1 MNWLYNFPDIVILL
15 LFIGVTLIAM
25 RVIHSIVHHYVKEH
39 IPEEGHKLATHIHE
53 SIVILTSLILTF
65 SLVQVLD
72 DTHSLEKVISAEASQ
87 INNLDR
93 LLTRF
98 GDPTAEAIRPALH
111 AYTKSI
117 VEDEWPDL
125 IKGYGSEIT
134 REKFIP
140 VSQGVIKLK
149 PHGEREQALY
159 TSAINLTD
167 QIAQSRELRIETT
180 EVKLPVVYW
189 YVILVAFFVK
199 LLTSSLLER
208 GKFSA
213 LVLGLQM
220 TALSAM
226 LALVF
231 IFDQPYQGQSG
242 VKPGPLKRLIKV
254 MDERHSELPE
264 LLKHSG

>member
-1 MNWLYNFPDIVILL
+1 MNWLYNFPDVVILL
-15 LFIGVTLIAM
+15 LFVGLTLITM
-25 RVIHSIVHHYVKEH
+25 KVLHRVLHHFIKSH

-72 DTHSLEKVISAEASQ
+72 DTHTLEKVISTEASQ

-149 PHGEREQALY
+149 PRGDREIALY

-180 EVKLPVVYW
+180 DVRLPSIYW
-189 YVILVAFFVK
+189 YVILVAFLVK

-208 GKFSA
+208 GKYGSF
-213 LVLGLQM
+213 VLGLQM

-254 MDERHSELPE
+254 MDERHSELPS
-264 LLKHSG
+264 LPKHNG